1 MLLSSLEAP
10 SAPDTAPVSTLN
22 KYLQN
27 GKKGNINHDS
37 ETPSFDLLSAMM
49 DEV

>member
-1 MLLSSLEAP
+1 MVLSSMEAP

-27 GKKGNINHDS
+27 GRKGDTNHDS
-37 ETPSFDLLSAMM
+37 ETPSFDLFSAMI
-49 DEV
+49 DKV